1 MQRTFVRIMS
11 VIGVCLL
18 AVGACRDLAISEVLY
33 DPSSWLGILF
43 QEGWPLLLKL
53 LLALSFAL
61 LADRK
66 HKFCYGAMLLCCLL
80 FANDVRRLTQ
90 ASVFSVAI
98 IVGLTFS
105 LLVCAGVSRW
115 LSPWQKERLR
125 PYLQFYLQLFFTVL
139 LLTSALKLVWGRVRY
154 RQMEEASQFCVWYL
168 PCGVQGTS
176 FPSGHTSSFAATVL
190 VVLSLRFPRLRSHA
204 RLIGA
209 AVAGSIL
216 LMMLSRVIM
225 GAHFVSDTAAGMLI
239 ALGCWRFYDRRWE
252 KWFYDHA

>member
-1 MQRTFVRIMS
+1 MIAITLTERRG
-11 VIGVCLL
+11 VIQSLL
-18 AVGACRDLAISEVLY
+18 TEGHAGYAQAGRD
-33 DPSSWLGILF
+33 
-43 QEGWPLLLKL
+43 
-53 LLALSFAL
+53 
-61 LADRK
+61 
-66 HKFCYGAMLLCCLL
+66 
-80 FANDVRRLTQ
+80 
-90 ASVFSVAI
+90 
-98 IVGLTFS
+98 
-105 LLVCAGVSRW
+105 LVCAGVSRW

-168 PCGVQGTS
+168 PCGAQGTS
-176 FPSGHTSSFAATVL
+176 FPSGHTSSFTATVL